1 MFTTMKGRAI
11 LMADRFVVRYEHPK
25 NGRFTVLDT
34 SIDQPAVTPDGTPLT
49 GLSHSTAEVVA
60 EKLNKGEAPPPL
72 NGKTGSRLRLY
83 MA

>member
-60 EKLNKGEAPPPL
+60 ENLNKGDAPPAL
-72 NGKTGSRLRLY
+72 NRKTGSRLRLH
-83 MA
+83 MT